1 MFDYFDKKFE
11 GMQAQINKNVKPPVK
26 KYKKTDG
33 QNTKGKGNKDQ
44 LDFNTETSFAK
55 Q

>member
-1 MFDYFDKKFE
+1 MFGYFDKKFE

-33 QNTKGKGNKDQ
+33 QNTKGKSNKT
-44 LDFNTETSFAK
+44 N
-55 Q
+55 